1 MTSGTGRILVVRHG
15 ETAWS
20 REGRHTGRTDV
31 PLTAE
36 GEVQARGLAAV
47 VSTWSPALV
56 LTSPLQRARRTAELA
71 GLHAEVD
78 PDLAEWDYGRY
89 EGRTTGEIRES
100 DPGWSVWDSPPGLGE
115 SLGEVALRAARVLRR
130 CEPLLAAGDDVILV
144 AHAHLL
150 RVLTASWIALPP
162 RAAEGLVLGPAGT
175 GVLGHERETRALLRW
190 NA

>member
-1 MTSGTGRILVVRHG
+1 MEPGTGRMLVVRHG

-36 GEVQARGLAAV
+36 GEVQARGLAEVLSGWA
-47 VSTWSPALV
+47 PALV
-56 LTSPLQRARRTAELA
+56 LTSPLGRARRTAELA
-71 GLHAEVD
+71 GLHPEIDA
-78 PDLAEWDYGRY
+78 DLAEWDYGVY
-89 EGRTTGEIRES
+89 EGRTTGEIRAI

-115 SLGEVALRAARVLRR
+115 SLGEVALRARRVLHR
-130 CEPLLAAGDDVILV
+130 CGPLLAAGDDVVLV

-150 RVLTASWIALPP
+150 RILTATWLDLPP
-162 RAAEGLVLGPAGT
+162 RAGEGLVLGPAST

>member
-1 MTSGTGRILVVRHG
+1 MTHGTGRILVVRHG

-31 PLTAE
+31 PLSAE
-36 GEVQARGLAAV
+36 GEVQARGLADV
-47 VSTWSPALV
+47 LSEWPVGLV

-71 GLHAEVD
+71 GLHPEVD
-78 PDLAEWDYGRY
+78 PDLAEWDYGVF
-89 EGRTTGEIRES
+89 EGRTTGEIRAD

-115 SLGEVALRAARVLRR
+115 SLGEIALRAGRVLRR
-130 CEPLLAAGDDVILV
+130 CGPLLEAGDDVILV

-150 RVLTASWIALPP
+150 RVLTATWIGLPP
-162 RAAEGLVLGPAGT
+162 RAGEGLVLGPAGT
-175 GVLGHERETRALLRW
+175 GILGHERETRALLRW